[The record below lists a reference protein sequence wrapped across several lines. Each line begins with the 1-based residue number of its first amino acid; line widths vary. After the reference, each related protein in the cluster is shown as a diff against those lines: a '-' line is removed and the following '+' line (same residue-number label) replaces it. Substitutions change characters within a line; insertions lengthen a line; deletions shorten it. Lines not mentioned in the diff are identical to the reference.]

1 LPIVFRLT
9 IIVTMLMVNIAEAK
23 AKLSEYVD
31 AVAKGE
37 HVIICN
43 RNRPVAELRA
53 IEAPR
58 KAPRDLTPM
67 FPDWKIDPAFFDP
80 LTDAE
85 IAEWE
90 GTPIESLRTGARA
103 PEYGAPVK
111 QRRTRR

>member
-1 LPIVFRLT
+1 
-9 IIVTMLMVNIAEAK
+9 MLMVNIADAK
-23 AKLSEYVD
+23 ARLSEYVE
-31 AVAKGE
+31 AVSKGE

-67 FPDWKIDPAFFDP
+67 FPDWKVDPAFFDS

-90 GTPIESLRTGARA
+90 GAPIAPLFTAERA
-103 PEYGAPVK
+103 PEYGASNKRPRK
-111 QRRTRR
+111 RR